1 MRGVGVR
8 KEPLIQTVLCFR
20 KGKTQTDAPVP
31 DKLERGVMTLPLLGD
46 APTGQV
52 LNPGDK
58 FAAIQKLS
66 DRPGGRVGYARPRAA
81 WNIYFMW
88 GGSHFG

>member
-1 MRGVGVR
+1 MRGVRVR
-8 KEPLIQTVLCFR
+8 EEPLIQTVLGVR

-46 APTGQV
+46 ATTGQV
-52 LNPGDK
+52 LNPGNE

-66 DRPGGRVGYARPRAA
+66 GRPGPRGPRAA